1 MYNSRPSHSVS
12 ISLEAIVESV
22 ELAKDGIMSR
32 GIMVDVPMVR
42 GIDWVKRG

>member
-1 MYNSRPSHSVS
+1 MYNGRPSHSVF
-12 ISLEAIVESV
+12 ISLEATVESV